1 WLTNYVRPR
10 IRALVAPRD
19 VPEDLW
25 KKCPSCGTMLY
36 TKDLVA
42 NLWVC
47 PECSHHM
54 RLGAKDRLDMLFDE
68 AAYELVELPKI
79 PADPLKFRD
88 NKRYV
93 DRLRDAQ
100 TKTKR
105 DDAIMVA
112 HGKLGGSPTVIAAF
126 DFSFMGGS
134 MGIAVGEGIVT
145 AARLAVAQEAALIVI
160 PASGGARMQEGILS
174 LMQMPRTVVASQQVK
189 EAGLPYIVVFTD
201 PTTGGVSASFA
212 MLGDVH
218 IAETGAQIG
227 FAGARVIE
235 ETMRQTLPDGF
246 QRAEFLHSH
255 GMVDMVVH
263 RKELKSSIARVL
275 QLLREP
281 HKEPTATDD
290 AAATAAAIATSV
302 NGADT
307 GGELTSTAPAN
318 GEVPQAT
325 EANHGTDSL
334 EEMPAD
340 ATKN

>member
-1 WLTNYVRPR
+1 MNWLTNYVRPR
-10 IRALVAPRD
+10 IRALVAPRE

-25 KKCPSCGTMLY
+25 KKCPSCGSMVY
-36 TKDLVA
+36 TKDLIA
-42 NLWVC
+42 NFSVC
-47 PECSHHM
+47 TECDHHM
-54 RLGAKDRLDMLFDE
+54 RLDAKQRLDMMFDE

-100 TKTKR
+100 SKTSR

-112 HGKLGGSPTVIAAF
+112 HGKLGGQPTVIAAF

-160 PASGGARMQEGILS
+160 PASGGARMQEGILA
-174 LMQMPRTVVASQQVK
+174 LMQMPRTVVASQQVR

-212 MLGDVH
+212 MLGDIH

-263 RKELKSSIARVL
+263 RKNLKSSIARIL
-275 QLLREP
+275 QLLRQP
-281 HKEPTATDD
+281 HKAAEEQPAAALNGAATSPDTTDTTDD
-290 AAATAAAIATSV
+290 IV
-302 NGADT
+302 
-307 GGELTSTAPAN
+307 STASPDKD
-318 GEVPQAT
+318 GGDAT
-325 EANHGTDSL
+325 GDEL
-334 EEMPAD
+334 ENMPAD

>member
-1 WLTNYVRPR
+1 MNWLANYVRPR

-25 KKCPSCGTMLY
+25 HKCPSCGSMVY
-36 TKDLVA
+36 VKYLVA
-42 NLWVC
+42 NLSVC

-54 RLGAKDRLDMLFDE
+54 RLGAKQRLDMMFDDG
-68 AAYELVELPKI
+68 AYELVALPKI

-100 TKTKR
+100 SKTGR

-112 HGKLGGSPTVIAAF
+112 HGKLGGMPTVIAAF

-174 LMQMPRTVVASQQVK
+174 LMQMPRTVVASQQVR

-255 GMVDMVVH
+255 GMVDIVVN
-263 RKELKSSIARVL
+263 RKELKPTIARIL
-275 QLLREP
+275 GLLMQPRMDVSTP
-281 HKEPTATDD
+281 AKPAAAGALNGTGKGDKPTGAAAKTAVKPALGNIPND
-290 AAATAAAIATSV
+290 AA
-302 NGADT
+302 
-307 GGELTSTAPAN
+307 
-318 GEVPQAT
+318 
-325 EANHGTDSL
+325 
-334 EEMPAD
+334 
-340 ATKN
+340 KN